1 MLTKK
6 LLMVLGPTEIE
17 EDILELGS
25 HSQVYNRTP
34 EFTEVLKGIH
44 ENLQYVF
51 QTKNPVFILGNSGTG
66 AMEAAV
72 TNLLSA
78 GDKVLVVNGGTFG
91 ARWTEICQKHK
102 VIVEEIKL
110 VSGEVVDSQEIKNR
124 LDADNSIKV
133 VFTTLNETS
142 TGALTDVKE
151 IGEIVKNYDTLLV
164 VDAVSALVVEKMEM
178 DNYHCDVVLTSS
190 QKALAL
196 PPGLAFISFSDKAWP
211 FVEKADLKTFYFD
224 AFDYLNNWKRN
235 QTPFTPPISLLIQLE
250 ARLNK
255 IREEGLE
262 NIQIRYKKLTN
273 MLRFGLKALDLK
285 QAGENLANCVTG
297 INSPE
302 NIDASQVVEIM
313 SNKHNISI
321 APSPGDLKTKL
332 FRIGN
337 FGNIQQE
344 DILTM
349 LKALGSTLVELGH
362 NINANAGYNAA
373 LGFRNNFTDGEEVLS
388 GK

>member
-1 MLTKK
+1 MLEKK

-17 EDILELGS
+17 EDILSLGS
-25 HSQVYNRTP
+25 HPQVYNRTP
-34 EFTEVLKGIH
+34 EFTEVLKNIH
-44 ENLQYVF
+44 ENLQYLF

-66 AMEAAV
+66 AMECAV
-72 TNLLSA
+72 TNILSK
-78 GDKVLVVNGGTFG
+78 GDKALVVNGGTFG
-91 ARWTEICQKHK
+91 ARWGEICEKHK
-102 VIVEEIKL
+102 VIVEEVKL
-110 VSGEVVDSQEIKNR
+110 PSGTTVTPEEIKKR
-124 LDADNSIKV
+124 LDADSSIKV

-142 TGALTDVKE
+142 TGALTDVKA
-151 IGEIVKNYDTLLV
+151 IGEVVKNYNVLLA

-178 DNYHCDVVLTSS
+178 DNFHCDVLLTSS

-211 FVEKADLKTFYFD
+211 FVERADLKTFYFD

-255 IREEGLE
+255 IRMEGLD
-262 NIQIRYKKLTN
+262 NIQARYKKLTN
-273 MLRFGLKALDLK
+273 MLRIGLKALDLQ
-285 QAGENLANCVTG
+285 QAGEDLANCVTG
-297 INSPE
+297 INSPA
-302 NIDASQVVEIM
+302 NIDASEVVSIM
-313 SNKHNISI
+313 SNKYNVSI
-321 APSPGDLKTKL
+321 APSPGELKTKL

-337 FGNIQQE
+337 FGNIKQE

-349 LKALGSTLVELGH
+349 LRALGNTLVELGH
-362 NINANAGYNAA
+362 KIDADAGYLAA
-373 LGFRNNFTDGEEVLS
+373 LEFSNKEGVLS

>member
-1 MLTKK
+1 MLEKK
-6 LLMVLGPTEIE
+6 LMMVLGPTEIE
-17 EDILELGS
+17 EDILELGA

-66 AMEAAV
+66 AMECAV
-72 TNLLSA
+72 TNILSK
-78 GDKVLVVNGGTFG
+78 GDKALVVNGGTFG
-91 ARWTEICQKHK
+91 ARWTEICEKHK
-102 VIVEEIKL
+102 IIVEEIIL
-110 VSGEVVDSQEIKNR
+110 ESGTTVKPEEVKKR
-124 LDADNSIKV
+124 LDADSSIKV

-142 TGALTDVKE
+142 TGALTDVKA
-151 IGEIVKNYDTLLV
+151 IGDIVKNYNTLFA

-178 DNYHCDVVLTSS
+178 DNTNCDVLLTSS

-196 PPGLAFISFSDKAWP
+196 PPGLAFISFSEKAWP
-211 FVEKADLKTFYFD
+211 FIEKADLKTFYFD

-250 ARLNK
+250 RRLDK
-255 IREEGLE
+255 IKEEGLE
-262 NIQIRYKKLTN
+262 NIQKRYKKLTQ
-273 MLRFGLKALDLK
+273 MLRVGIKGLSLQ
-285 QAGENLANCVTG
+285 QAGEDLANCVTG

-302 NIDASQVVEIM
+302 NIDASKVVEIM
-313 SNKHNISI
+313 SNKHKISI

-337 FGNIQQE
+337 FGDIKQD
-344 DILTM
+344 DILRM

-362 NINANAGYNAA
+362 EIDANSGYEAA
-373 LGFRNNFTDGEEVLS
+373 MEFMKKEEVLS
-388 GK
+388 AK

>member
-1 MLTKK
+1 MLEKK

-17 EDILELGS
+17 EDILELGA
-25 HSQVYNRTP
+25 HPQVYNRTP

-44 ENLQYVF
+44 ENLQYLF

-66 AMEAAV
+66 AMECAV
-72 TNLLSA
+72 TNILSK
-78 GDKVLVVNGGTFG
+78 GDKALVINGGTFG
-91 ARWTEICQKHK
+91 ARWTEICEKHK
-102 VIVEEIKL
+102 VVVEEIKL
-110 VSGEVVDSQEIKNR
+110 ESGTTVTPEEIKEK
-124 LDADNSIKV
+124 LDADSSIKV

-142 TGALTDVKE
+142 TGALTDVKA
-151 IGEIVKNYDTLLV
+151 IGEVVKNYNTLLA

-178 DNYHCDVVLTSS
+178 DNFNCDVLLTSS

-196 PPGLAFISFSDKAWP
+196 PPGLAFISFSDKAFN

-250 ARLNK
+250 RRLEK
-255 IREEGLE
+255 IKEEGLE
-262 NIQIRYKKLTN
+262 NIQKRYKKLTN
-273 MLRFGLKALDLK
+273 MLRIGIKGLNLQ
-285 QAGENLANCVTG
+285 QAGKDLANCVTG

-302 NIDASQVVEIM
+302 NIDASKIVEIM
-313 SNKHNISI
+313 SNKHKISI

-337 FGNIQQE
+337 FGNIKQE

-349 LKALGSTLVELGH
+349 LKALGSTLVELGYDIDA
-362 NINANAGYNAA
+362 NSGYETAIN
-373 LGFRNNFTDGEEVLS
+373 FIKKEEVS
-388 GK
+388 SVK

>member
-1 MLTKK
+1 MLEKK

-25 HSQVYNRTP
+25 HPQVYNRTP

-51 QTKNPVFILGNSGTG
+51 QTKNPVFILGSSGTG

-72 TNLLSA
+72 TNLLSK
-78 GDKVLVVNGGTFG
+78 GDKALVVNGGTFG
-91 ARWTEICQKHK
+91 ARWTDICLKHQ

-110 VSGEVVDSQEIKNR
+110 ESGTTVTPEEIQEK
-124 LDADNSIKV
+124 LDADKSIKV

-142 TGALTDVKE
+142 TGALTDVKA
-151 IGEIVKNYDTLLV
+151 IGKVVKNYNTLLA

-178 DNYHCDVVLTSS
+178 DNFNCDVLLTSS

-196 PPGLAFISFSDKAWP
+196 PPGLAFISFSDKTWP
-211 FVEKADLKTFYFD
+211 FIEKADLKTFYFD

-250 ARLNK
+250 RRLEK
-255 IREEGLE
+255 IKAGGLE
-262 NIQIRYKKLTN
+262 NIQARYKKLTN
-273 MLRFGLKALDLK
+273 MLRAGLKGLK
-285 QAGENLANCVTG
+285 LQQAGENLANCVTG

-302 NIDASQVVEIM
+302 NIDASEVVEIM
-313 SNKHNISI
+313 SNKHKISI

-337 FGNIQQE
+337 FGNITQE
-344 DILTM
+344 DILMM
-349 LKALGSTLVELGH
+349 LKSLGSTLYELGYE
-362 NINANAGYNAA
+362 IDADAGYKAA
-373 LGFRNNFTDGEEVLS
+373 LEFKNKEEVLS
-388 GK
+388 GR

>member
-1 MLTKK
+1 MLEKK

-17 EDILELGS
+17 EDILELGA
-25 HSQVYNRTP
+25 HPQVYNRTP

-66 AMEAAV
+66 AMECAV
-72 TNLLSA
+72 TNLLSK

-102 VIVEEIKL
+102 VVVDEIKL
-110 VSGEVVDSQEIKNR
+110 ESGTTVKPEQIQEKLDEDS
-124 LDADNSIKV
+124 SIKV
-133 VFTTLNETS
+133 VFSTLNETS
-142 TGALTDVKE
+142 TGALTDVKAV
-151 IGEIVKNYDTLLV
+151 GEVVKNYDALFAI
-164 VDAVSALVVEKMEM
+164 DAVSALVVEKMEM
-178 DNYHCDVVLTSS
+178 DNYHCDMLLTSS

-196 PPGLAFISFSDKAWP
+196 PPGLAFISFSDKAWS
-211 FVEKADLKTFYFD
+211 FIEKADLRTFYFD

-250 ARLNK
+250 RRLEK
-255 IREEGLE
+255 IKEEGLE
-262 NIQIRYKKLTN
+262 NIQKRYKRLTN
-273 MLRFGLKALDLK
+273 ILRAGIKGLSLQ

-313 SNKHNISI
+313 SNKHKISI

-337 FGNIQQE
+337 FGDIKQD
-344 DILTM
+344 DILKM
-349 LKALGSTLVELGH
+349 LKALGSTLVELGY
-362 NINANAGYNAA
+362 NIEANSGYDAA
-373 LGFRNNFTDGEEVLS
+373 MEVIKKDEVLS
-388 GK
+388 AK

>member
-1 MLTKK
+1 MLEKK

-17 EDILELGS
+17 DDILELGA
-25 HSQVYNRTP
+25 HPQVYNRTP

-44 ENLQYVF
+44 ENLQYLF

-72 TNLLSA
+72 TNILSK
-78 GDKVLVVNGGTFG
+78 GDKALVVNGGTFG

-110 VSGEVVDSQEIKNR
+110 ESGTTVAPEEIKTR
-124 LDADNSIKV
+124 LDADSSIKV

-142 TGALTDVKE
+142 TGALTDIKAVGEVVKDY
-151 IGEIVKNYDTLLV
+151 NTLFV

-250 ARLNK
+250 LRLQK
-255 IREEGLE
+255 IKAEGLD
-262 NIQIRYKKLTN
+262 NIQARYKKLTE
-273 MLRFGLKALDLK
+273 MLRCGLKALNLQ
-285 QAGENLANCVTG
+285 QAGENLASCVTG
-297 INSPE
+297 VNSPE
-302 NIDASQVVEIM
+302 NIDASKVVEIM
-313 SNKHNISI
+313 SQKHHISI

-337 FGNIQQE
+337 FGNITME

-362 NINANAGYNAA
+362 NIDAEAGYNEA
-373 LGFRNNFTDGEEVLS
+373 LDFINKKEVFS